1 MDYSVKSIYNLL
13 TIIIIFVP
21 FLVFSQD
28 IGTDYWY
35 ISSPELRYN
44 LTEKVEI
51 RLRPYD
57 GFLLSNTEKET
68 NKFGRTELMVAYKYK
83 KFMFFVY
90 AKARTTG
97 EAWIGPRVDF
107 NTLTKNKKI
116 SLHAHYRYFTGLNGD
131 SKVHQYVVTL
141 FNYNLSKAIRPGI
154 LGYSRHQFGS
164 DPLIFYG
171 PSVTGVI
178 TKRTSVLLSYMKC
191 LTTPR
196 RFLTMFALN
205 IRI

>member
-44 LTEKVEI
+44 LTEKVEV

-68 NKFGRTELMVAYKYK
+68 NKWGRKVCSMISSQKLLLKTTTHLLTWK
-83 KFMFFVY
+83 K
-90 AKARTTG
+90 
-97 EAWIGPRVDF
+97 
-107 NTLTKNKKI
+107 
-116 SLHAHYRYFTGLNGD
+116 
-131 SKVHQYVVTL
+131 
-141 FNYNLSKAIRPGI
+141 
-154 LGYSRHQFGS
+154 
-164 DPLIFYG
+164 
-171 PSVTGVI
+171 
-178 TKRTSVLLSYMKC
+178 
-191 LTTPR
+191 
-196 RFLTMFALN
+196 
-205 IRI
+205 

>member
-13 TIIIIFVP
+13 TILLVFSP
-21 FLVFSQD
+21 FLVFGQD

-44 LTEKVEI
+44 LTEKIEI

-57 GFLLSNTEKET
+57 AFLLSNTEKEII
-68 NKFGRTELMVAYKYK
+68 KYGRTELMVAYKYK

-90 AKARTTG
+90 AKVRTTG

-116 SLHAHYRYFTGLNGD
+116 SLHAHYRYFKGLNGN
-131 SKVHQYVVTL
+131 SIAHQYVVTL

-171 PSVTGVI
+171 PSITGVI
-178 TKRTSVLLSYMKC
+178 TTRTSVLVSYMKC

-196 RFLTMFALN
+196 RYLTMFALN